1 MQGNPFWCFCGRVA
15 QERFNGK
22 CERHAKKEVP
32 KKKEKQVRFR
42 GKSSWAKN
50 EGMFDGVKEN

>member
-1 MQGNPFWCFCGRVA
+1 MSIFCFCGRVGKP
-15 QERFNGK
+15 QLLGK
-22 CERHAKKEVP
+22 CARHAGKDAP